1 MSSPVAQTLIVLCSV
16 ALLSHSAPAQEGRE
30 LFLQQCARCHGETG
44 DGQGTEELDRPARS
58 FQDGGFSFGDTELAI
73 YRTITHGIPGSPMPS
88 FSDGMTDDQ
97 RRTVAAYVR
106 TLCPPRDEASDE
118 ETELVVGEHPLVAKG
133 LLRPVVSGANPYPRG
148 LLVGTPDGLTF
159 EYRADDL
166 RLLAVRQGPFA
177 RREDWTGRGGAPLQ
191 PLGSVVWLNEG
202 GDPPALFFV
211 GSPDTAGSMPP
222 ADLLPLKVVL
232 TSVATPREGATIT
245 SDLIDPSGRVVAQLV
260 EAPRRLSTSFGSG
273 FTRRFTVTM
282 SEDAW
287 PLMMKIPWT
296 HEPEST
302 GVGFAHELANVDRM
316 PGIAAADG
324 LWQGGELRVLTYTA
338 GVHSFDKA
346 AGFGQLRFSG
356 EGTERTCTV
365 EMHVLPLTELPDDR
379 ATLARELLR

>member
-1 MSSPVAQTLIVLCSV
+1 MSSPVAQTLIAVCSV
-16 ALLSHSAPAQEGRE
+16 VLLSHSAPAQEAQE

-73 YRTITHGIPGSPMPS
+73 YRTITHGIPGSPMPA
-88 FSDGMTDDQ
+88 FGDGMTDDQ
-97 RRTVAAYVR
+97 RRAVAAYVR

-133 LLRPVVSGANPYPRG
+133 LLRPVVSGANLYPRG

-202 GDPPALFFV
+202 GDPPELFFV
-211 GSPDTAGSMPP
+211 FPPDATRLM
-222 ADLLPLKVVL
+222 PLKVVV
-232 TSVATPREGATIT
+232 TSVATPRAGAAIT
-245 SDLIDPSGRVVAQLV
+245 SNLVDPGGRVVAQLV
-260 EAPRRLSTSFGSG
+260 ESPQRLSTSFGSG
-273 FTRRFTVTM
+273 FTRRFTVTVA
-282 SEDAW
+282 EDTW
-287 PLMMKIPWT
+287 PLLMKMPWT
-296 HEPEST
+296 HEPDSLGT
-302 GVGFAHELANVDRM
+302 GLGRELTRAEREPD
-316 PGIAAADG
+316 IAGVDG
-324 LWQGGELRVLTYTA
+324 LWHGGELRVLTWTSGIRA
-338 GVHSFDKA
+338 LGPDA
-346 AGFGQLRFSG
+346 RFGQLHLSG
-356 EGTERTCTV
+356 DRTERTCTF